1 MLCPAR
7 VHERMPNFDLCEDLW
22 GCGAAAAA
30 AGARPSLSSNT
41 GAALMTAQHPTMGAL
56 ASGCRASAGAARAQ
70 SQAVGQGTCPWAE
83 DSARVGGGR
92 CPSGSSG
99 AVPQQPVVCPA
110 TACYPCTGVLLTAD
124 ALPCRRCRGS
134 NPESARL
141 APALAAFVLTRLVVA
156 VCEVTAHLAKL
167 SSPGIWLRQEALDV
181 ACPHHGAVLGSTS
194 SLCLCGAHKPDVGKP
209 HALRDATM
217 V

>member
-1 MLCPAR
+1 MSGCPTLTF
-7 VHERMPNFDLCEDLW
+7 VKTF
-22 GCGAAAAA
+22 GAVELPPPLL
-30 AGARPSLSSNT
+30 GARPSRSSNT
-41 GAALMTAQHPTMGAL
+41 GATLMTAQHLTMGAP
-56 ASGCRASAGAARAQ
+56 APGCQASAGLARAQ

-92 CPSGSSG
+92 GPSGSSG

-124 ALPCRRCRGS
+124 VLPCKRYRGS

-156 VCEVTAHLAKL
+156 FCEITMHSAKL
-167 SSPGIWLRQEALDV
+167 SSPGIRLRQEGTRCSV
-181 ACPHHGAVLGSTS
+181 HPSW
-194 SLCLCGAHKPDVGKP
+194 CGAWQHEL
-209 HALRDATM
+209 ALPLRRSQT
-217 V
+217 